1 MPFLF
6 ALAALLVSL
15 TPLHAAERLDDRSVV
30 LTSLGN
36 ESDITD
42 ISMEAEH
49 GKELVAA
56 PPQPEPDAQPPLLLH
71 DAAINNIPKWA
82 NHLLDRGTDVD
93 ERDAQGHTALMV
105 SAAFNSFDVAK
116 VLLARGADPLA
127 VDRVRGDT
135 ALHYAARAGW
145 PKLVDLLLAHGV
157 DVDRPSLR
165 SGDTALHYAAS
176 IGSGSVIELLVK
188 RGAVVDLP
196 NHLGVRPMQDA
207 LRHGHDRIAQLLIS
221 LGARPDDLQDAVN
234 AGDIARIQYFLAQKI
249 DVNAPDLFGTPL
261 HRAAAT
267 GQAYIANM
275 LIDAGADV
283 EASGEPAGNRPL
295 HMAALNNQPKVAA
308 LLISRGAMID
318 APNQEGRTPLMI
330 AAQFGNLQVAR
341 TLVAFGADPN
351 KEDSIYRDS
360 AIHVAVL
367 GGSKEMVE
375 LLLAH
380 GADVNHKS
388 NHSGESP
395 LVYAALT
402 GDAAMIEVL
411 VARGGDVT
419 QQDDLG
425 RTVSSI
431 LNHRDKAL
439 TPRINKLPPP

>member
-1 MPFLF
+1 MPFFLAF
-6 ALAALLVSL
+6 AALLVWL
-15 TPLHAAERLDDRSVV
+15 MPLHAAERPDNRVV
-30 LTSLGN
+30 IPASLN
-36 ESDITD
+36 VDPDITD
-42 ISMEAEH
+42 VPAEADQRR
-49 GKELVAA
+49 ELVAA
-56 PPQPEPDAQPPLLLH
+56 PPQPEPDSQPPLLLH

-82 NHLLDRGTDVD
+82 THLLDRGTDID

-105 SAAFNSFDVAK
+105 AAAFNSFDVAK

-145 PKLVDLLLAHGV
+145 PKLVDLLLAHGM
-157 DVDRPSLR
+157 DVNRQSLK
-165 SGDTALHYAAS
+165 SGDTVLHFAAS

-188 RGAVVDLP
+188 RGAGVDLP
-196 NHLGVRPMQDA
+196 NHLGVRPMQYA
-207 LRHGHDRIAQLLIS
+207 LRQGHHKAAQLLIK

-234 AGDIARIQYFLAQKI
+234 AGDIARIQYFLARRT
-249 DVNAPDLFGTPL
+249 DVNASDLFGTPL

-267 GQAYIANM
+267 GQTYIANM
-275 LIDAGADV
+275 LIDAGADL
-283 EASGEPAGNRPL
+283 EAIGEPAGNRPL

-308 LLISRGAMID
+308 LLIKRGAMVD

-330 AAQFGNLQVAR
+330 AAQFGNLEAAR
-341 TLVAFGADPN
+341 TLVALGADPN

-360 AIHVAVL
+360 SIHVAVL

-380 GADVNHKS
+380 GANVNHKS

-395 LVYAALT
+395 LVYAAIT
-402 GDAAMIEVL
+402 GDAAMVALL
-411 VARGGDVT
+411 VARGGDIT

-431 LNHRDKAL
+431 LNHRHKGVAL
-439 TPRINKLPPP
+439 RINKLPPP